1 MTGSIH
7 PTPRSFAAAPRQPAA
22 AASDQSAIERLSF
35 ELFGDLDGD
44 VGSDVPG
51 DRRTPADRQAPSA
64 GEKPASPA
72 PFSSPT
78 FNSFAALAAYDSTLR
93 RPERVMSEPRAP
105 AHLGEQVRGHGVYAQ
120 TSRTES
126 GEESPGLVL
135 DYRS

>member
-7 PTPRSFAAAPRQPAA
+7 PTLRSFAAAPRQPAA
-22 AASDQSAIERLSF
+22 AASDQAAIERLSF

-44 VGSDVPG
+44 VGSDVPD
-51 DRRTPADRQAPSA
+51 DRHTPADRQSPAA

-78 FNSFAALAAYDSTLR
+78 FNSFAALAAYDSTSR
-93 RPERVMSEPRAP
+93 RPERAMSEPKAP
-105 AHLGEQVRGHGVYAQ
+105 LHAGELVRGHDVYAQ
-120 TSRTES
+120 VLRTEA